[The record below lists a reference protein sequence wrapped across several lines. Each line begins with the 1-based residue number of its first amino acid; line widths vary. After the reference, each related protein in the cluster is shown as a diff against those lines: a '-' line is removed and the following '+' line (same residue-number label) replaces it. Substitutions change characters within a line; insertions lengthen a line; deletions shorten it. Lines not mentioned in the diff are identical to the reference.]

1 MPFGRRHPITLT
13 QKARDILIPKSGIGR
28 LLRYAQLRLQRLPG
42 TPHVIALGFACGAF
56 ISCTPFIGFHFLLG
70 GLLAWIIGGSIIASA
85 IGTFVGNPWTFP
97 IIWISSYRWGY
108 VFIGR
113 EHDAS
118 IVEGDLAPNE
128 LIMSTEPGMW
138 ERFTDIFLPMLVGSL
153 PIGLAAGIVSYLIMR
168 PLVATYQTRRRA
180 RLAKRQEDRRNHKL
194 APDLQEVSHD

>member
-13 QKARDILIPKSGIGR
+13 QKARDILVPKSGIGR

-70 GLLAWIIGGSIIASA
+70 GLFAWIVGGSIIASA

-97 IIWISSYRWGY
+97 ALWFLTYRWGHALL
-108 VFIGR
+108 GR
-113 EHDAS
+113 ETNEL
-118 IVEGDLAPNE
+118 IKEGDLAPEN

-138 ERFTDIFLPMLVGSL
+138 ERITDIFVPMLIGSI
-153 PIGLAAGIVSYLIMR
+153 PAGLIAAVVSYAIMR
-168 PLVATYQTRRRA
+168 PVVATYQLRRRA
-180 RLAKRQEDRRNHKL
+180 KIENRRKTHRTKKAAEMTEMAN
-194 APDLQEVSHD
+194 DS